1 MKNPLRQLVYNTLIS
16 LVLIAGFIYFGI
28 KNENWLTLAAAG
40 ITLFSWLISAL
51 GLRRLYRNK
60 KILDEA
66 LICPECKTAGGLD
79 FEILSQVYEGK
90 QMRAEIEEHC
100 MHCDYHGGPEKLI
113 YPLDKEIAQLMETEA
128 QPRNIANRSAE
139 DAWYRNKVLRMASEE

>member
-1 MKNPLRQLVYNTLIS
+1 MKNPLRQFVFNTLIS
-16 LVLIAGFIYFGI
+16 LLLIAGFIYFGI
-28 KNENWLTLAAAG
+28 ENENWLYLAAAG
-40 ITLFSWLISAL
+40 ITLFSWFISTL

-79 FEILSQVYEGK
+79 FDILSQVHEGK
-90 QMRAEIEEHC
+90 QMHAEIQEHC
-100 MHCDYHGGPEKLI
+100 THCDYHSGPEKLI
-113 YPLDKEIAQLMETEA
+113 YPLDKEIAALMETEA

-139 DAWYRNKVLRMASEE
+139 DAWYRNKVLRMVQD